1 MTGAGAPGAAGI
13 IFCLQSDPSIQLTV
27 ADSNENAVG
36 RYLTRDFV
44 QIPKASEPSF
54 IELLLKICLE
64 KHIHVILPLVT
75 KELFPLSQN
84 KTLFEEHGIRILVS
98 SEEAINISNNKSQCY
113 QFLKENG
120 IALPEFFVVN
130 TLDQFIHAAF
140 ELGHPQKPFCF
151 KPSVSNGSRGVRI
164 VSDSLDESDQLF
176 NYKPYNLYISYAHAL
191 KVLSSKKFPEL
202 LVSEFLPGEEY
213 SVDYLANHG
222 VAELIVPRLRKKTI
236 NGISVQ
242 GEFIKDDA
250 IISYCKKIIETIRL
264 HGNIGIQVKYA
275 ENNQPLLLEI
285 NPRVQ
290 GTIVAGLGAG
300 VNLPLLAIKQEL
312 GLPVSEK
319 ELRVKW
325 GTKFSR
331 HWTEVYY

>member
-213 SVDYLANHG
+213 SVDCLANHG